1 MNELIDKSGTF
12 LIEKPYRWTSFDVV
26 AKIRSLCKQTFGER
40 LKIGHAGTLDP
51 LATGLLIVC
60 IGKDTKTIDKLSGLD
75 KEYIAT
81 INISGSTL
89 SYDLEKPIDTIFDFK
104 TVSCEKVQ
112 QVLNL
117 FIGMQMQ
124 VPPSF
129 SAKWV
134 NGDRAYNMARQGIDP
149 QLKAH
154 EITIYKLELLRCELP
169 EIELRILCSKGTYI
183 RSLVRDIGIQLTGGA
198 YLSALRRTAIGPFKV
213 DMAMKIEEFEEM
225 LKKIKL
231 ASNL

>member
-26 AKIRSLCKQTFGER
+26 AKIRSLCKQTLGER

-60 IGKDTKTIDKLSGLD
+60 VGKDTKTIDKLSGLD

-89 SYDLEKPIDTIFDFK
+89 SFDLEKPIDRKFDYEM
-104 TVSCEKVQ
+104 VHCEQIQ
-112 QVLNL
+112 QVLL
-117 FIGMQMQ
+117 SFTGKQMQ

-149 QLKAH
+149 PLKAY
-154 EITIYKLELLRCELP
+154 EINIYELELLRCELP
-169 EIELRILCSKGTYI
+169 EIEIRVKCSKGTYI
-183 RSLVRDIGIQLTGGA
+183 RSLVRDIGLKLTGGA
-198 YLSALRRTAIGPFKV
+198 YLSALRRTAIGPYRV
-213 DMAMKIEEFEEM
+213 ENAIKIEEFEEI
-225 LKKIKL
+225 LKNIK
-231 ASNL
+231 NGK